1 MAHRGK
7 SLFSVFVEFF
17 ASVGEDFILAGG
29 GHCTIILWGFGTFLA
44 FPNFL
49 GFLVLNRS
57 ATREVT
63 CIYYVCKQ

>member
-29 GHCTIILWGFGTFLA
+29 GRCTIILWGFGAFLT

-49 GFLVLNRS
+49 GSLVLSRS
-57 ATREVT
+57 ATREAT
-63 CIYYVCKQ
+63 RIYCVYK